1 MKGEYKVKFLG
12 DGTTDNEVPE
22 NEIKPIP
29 ETEQGDDDEDE
40 EEDEVEEILLKH
52 EYKVIFTK
60 KALGLGIKDRTNKL
74 GIIVTTINED
84 SEANGKYYGIN
95 TNN

>member
-1 MKGEYKVKFLG
+1 MMKRKMK
-12 DGTTDNEVPE
+12 
-22 NEIKPIP
+22 I
-29 ETEQGDDDEDE
+29 
-40 EEDEVEEILLKH
+40 EEILLKH

-84 SEANGKYYGIN
+84 SEANGKYHGIN